1 MVRTYIRKTERAD
14 IPENVVVQALHDIK
28 NDFVA
33 AEVTEVSNVSQQD
46 NANEVCPNDFSLPNC
61 EKPSTSSANV
71 RPQANSCPPVLTT
84 EKQSSKI
91 VIISDVKLTPE
102 RVRPYP
108 KAVRVSAKKG
118 RKKKISTILTATPE
132 KNRLQNEIREKENK
146 QKLAEERKAR
156 YIEKKKAKSH
166 IRKVFDE
173 ETSGSEIENYCEE
186 SDDSLME
193 IETGDSKDFD

>member
-1 MVRTYIRKTERAD
+1 MSKHPGKAITIYDMANLSAPAFDEAFNRKNIISGFLKTGCY
-14 IPENVVVQALHDIK
+14 PFNK
-28 NDFVA
+28 NIFSSEDFVA

-46 NANEVCPNDFSLPNC
+46 NANEVCSNTFSLPNC

-118 RKKKISTILTATPE
+118 RRVP
-132 KNRLQNEIREKENK
+132 
-146 QKLAEERKAR
+146 KL
-156 YIEKKKAKSH
+156 
-166 IRKVFDE
+166 
-173 ETSGSEIENYCEE
+173 
-186 SDDSLME
+186 
-193 IETGDSKDFD
+193 